1 MPSWL
6 PLYCCAKVSYSCVL
20 FSLLP
25 KWTIFSR
32 LSLSVCNTSA
42 LSLVSTGMVFSA
54 CAKVLLIMVK
64 RKIQTPK
71 MLILVLFLLW
81 CMCLLLV
88 FYVKNGLMVYF
99 IKQYDYL
106 QAIAI
111 NKYSLLL
118 HIPQ

>member
-42 LSLVSTGMVFSA
+42 LSLVSTAIVFSA

-71 MLILVLFLLW
+71 TFILVLFLLW
-81 CMCLLLV
+81 YMCLLLV
-88 FYVKNGLMVYF
+88 FYVKNGLLLCC
-99 IKQYDYL
+99 IIQYGYM
-106 QAIAI
+106 QAVVIARC
-111 NKYSLLL
+111 L
-118 HIPQ
+118 